1 MYFFPWLILIQQLL
15 VISVSPSNKS
25 LNVESDFVNPLNLKL
40 VSEMKVILVGIAAS
54 NFSVGLNCLGRGVP
68 SPFSSPSRMK
78 CTESLLLV
86 CGVHREDCAAS
97 PPSVWVHREDCAASP
112 PSVWGAQGGLCCIES
127 LLLVCGCTG
136 RIV

>member
-1 MYFFPWLILIQQLL
+1 M
-15 VISVSPSNKS
+15 ISVSPSNKS

-54 NFSVGLNCLGRGVP
+54 NFSVGLNCLRRGVP

-86 CGVHREDCAAS
+86 CGMHREDCVALGGCS
-97 PPSVWVHREDCAASP
+97 L
-112 PSVWGAQGGLCCIES
+112 AQHGIG
-127 LLLVCGCTG
+127 
-136 RIV
+136 

>member
-1 MYFFPWLILIQQLL
+1 M
-15 VISVSPSNKS
+15 ISVSPSNKS

-97 PPSVWVHREDCAASP
+97 PPSVWVHREDCVALGGCSL
-112 PSVWGAQGGLCCIES
+112 AQHGIG
-127 LLLVCGCTG
+127 
-136 RIV
+136 

>member
-1 MYFFPWLILIQQLL
+1 M
-15 VISVSPSNKS
+15 ISVSPSNKS

-54 NFSVGLNCLGRGVP
+54 NFSVGLNCLRRGVP

-86 CGVHREDCAAS
+86 CGM
-97 PPSVWVHREDCAASP
+97 HREDCAASP
-112 PSVWGAQGGLCCIES
+112 PSVWGAQGGLCCVES